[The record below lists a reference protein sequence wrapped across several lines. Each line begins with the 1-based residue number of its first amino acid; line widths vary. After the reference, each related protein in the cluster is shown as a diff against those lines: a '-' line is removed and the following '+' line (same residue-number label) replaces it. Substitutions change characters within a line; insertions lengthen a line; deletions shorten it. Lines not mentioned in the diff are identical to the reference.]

1 MSDKSHSRTRAPG
14 CGGNGIRL
22 TAKQHSFKGSRGIP
36 AQRAGFCASGCG
48 CSCGCLAGPPFAG
61 GFPGEA
67 REGAVRALSLA
78 ARGDA
83 GEDPLDGL
91 AQHGGV
97 LQEQPFQ
104 VPRHSAQAALEVR
117 LHHRLARVGPEAL
130 LAAVGEQPGQ
140 GDQTAVG
147 EQLLLDRALGLA
159 VELLHRQQL
168 LGNLVQFLDAPA
180 AEFSAADVL
189 ELYRTRWQVE
199 LVFKR
204 FKSLAEL
211 GHLPKHDEHSA
222 RAWLYGK
229 LFVALLVEKLIGH
242 ARAISPWGYELG
254 SATASQ
260 RLARL
265 PVHAEPSQAGH

>member
-1 MSDKSHSRTRAPG
+1 MQGEFRRSGPVFR
-14 CGGNGIRL
+14 
-22 TAKQHSFKGSRGIP
+22 
-36 AQRAGFCASGCG
+36 ASGCG

-140 GDQTAVG
+140 GDQTEVG

-180 AEFSAADVL
+180 AVV
-189 ELYRTRWQVE
+189 QVGE
-199 LVFKR
+199 VPH
-204 FKSLAEL
+204 A
-211 GHLPKHDEHSA
+211 
-222 RAWLYGK
+222 
-229 LFVALLVEKLIGH
+229 VALPVQQGGGEG
-242 ARAISPWGYELG
+242 EV
-254 SATASQ
+254 AT
-260 RLARL
+260 
-265 PVHAEPSQAGH
+265 

>member
-1 MSDKSHSRTRAPG
+1 MSPRKKASCPTYYVGESESINGRSRITRQTYLGTAWLVRDKASAVPFQARLAA
-14 CGGNGIRL
+14 NGIRL

-36 AQRAGFCASGCG
+36 AQRPVFCASGCG

-104 VPRHSAQAALEVR
+104 VPRHGAQAALEVR
-117 LHHRLARVGPEAL
+117 LHRRLARVGPEAL
-130 LAAVGEQPGQ
+130 LAAVGEQQGQ
-140 GDQTAVG
+140 GDQTEVG
-147 EQLLLDRALGLA
+147 ERLLLDRVLGLA

-168 LGNLVQFLDAPA
+168 LGNLVQLLDAPA
-180 AEFSAADVL
+180 AVV
-189 ELYRTRWQVE
+189 QVGE
-199 LVFKR
+199 VPH
-204 FKSLAEL
+204 A
-211 GHLPKHDEHSA
+211 
-222 RAWLYGK
+222 
-229 LFVALLVEKLIGH
+229 VALPVQQGEVALFSWTPKIAWIG
-242 ARAISPWGYELG
+242 RGCSLERWG
-254 SATASQ
+254 
-260 RLARL
+260 
-265 PVHAEPSQAGH
+265 